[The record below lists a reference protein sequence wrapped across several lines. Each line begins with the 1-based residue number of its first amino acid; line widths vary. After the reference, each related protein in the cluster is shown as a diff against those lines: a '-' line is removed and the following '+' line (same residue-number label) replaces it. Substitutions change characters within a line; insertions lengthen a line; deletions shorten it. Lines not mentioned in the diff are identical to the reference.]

1 MIRVL
6 IADDHPIVR
15 QGLRAVIETADDLEV
30 IGEAA
35 SADEAVVF
43 AERAIREGSPVDV
56 VTMDLRFGNEA
67 EGGVAATGRLRA
79 LNPAPAVLVITNYD
93 DDEDILGAIEAGAAG
108 YLLKDAPATT
118 LLDAIRSAA
127 TGRSVLAPAVMDR
140 LVNRMQRP
148 EIHLTPRER
157 EVLDLLDEGLS
168 NQEIGK
174 RLVLSQPTV
183 KSHLARLYGKLGVPS
198 RTAALAKARDVGL
211 LR

>member
-43 AERAIREGSPVDV
+43 AERAIRDGAPVDV

-67 EGGVAATGRLRA
+67 EGGVTATGRLRA